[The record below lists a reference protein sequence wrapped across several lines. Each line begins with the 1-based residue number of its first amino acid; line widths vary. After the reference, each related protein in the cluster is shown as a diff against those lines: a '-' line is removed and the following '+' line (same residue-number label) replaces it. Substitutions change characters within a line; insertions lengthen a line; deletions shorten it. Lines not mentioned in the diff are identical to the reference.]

1 MSVFISDV
9 WIKFEIGDDAMQI
22 LYSAIIAIII
32 SVAVTW
38 YFSWYFSKKAEKLA
52 IDISGFIM
60 QEINKNPNYV
70 YPYYVGKGK
79 ERKLHKAVISAPI
92 TIKGEG
98 NIKFTGVKKENN

>member
-1 MSVFISDV
+1 
-9 WIKFEIGDDAMQI
+9 MQI
-22 LYSAIIAIII
+22 LYSAIIAIIVSI
-32 SVAVTW
+32 AVTW

-79 ERKLHKAVISAPI
+79 ERKLHKAVITAPI
-92 TIKGEG
+92 TIKGKA
-98 NIKFTGVKKENN
+98 NITLSDVSCKKYASFNGYNATCLFSQ